1 MAGHLD
7 ESVWCGLVS
16 QISASPGIEKEI
28 VNLILLTSSRF
39 HENTILISG
48 EIKKL
53 ANNFIE
59 RRRDALK
66 FKSLRLLV
74 KTKVWM
80 LFPEIK
86 REKRATKGEEGEE
99 ISLNLRRPIQNVV
112 SWTVKRDSWRVG
124 FGWKVSGWNSKCSQK
139 RFEFPWECSS
149 N

>member
-1 MAGHLD
+1 M
-7 ESVWCGLVS
+7 
-16 QISASPGIEKEI
+16 
-28 VNLILLTSSRF
+28 
-39 HENTILISG
+39 
-48 EIKKL
+48 

-124 FGWKVSGWNSKCSQK
+124 FG
-139 RFEFPWECSS
+139 
-149 N
+149 